1 MSRPA
6 GVRRALVTGAARGI
20 GAATA
25 QRLRA
30 DGIEVVTLD
39 VSPGCDLTLDV
50 FSSPLD
56 PELFATFDVVVANAA
71 IVSTVAPSHEM
82 TGEQWQGDID
92 VNLTGAWRTIRA
104 ALPGMRDRGRG
115 RIIAVSSIAAE
126 GGMPGQVA
134 YAASKAGLLGMI
146 RTLAGEQARHG
157 ITANAVVPGGIATEV
172 MMAIPDGIRAGI
184 VDGIPAGRLGA
195 PEEVAHLISFLAS
208 ELAGYVTGESIGIDG
223 ALGLTRVSQMDS

>member
-71 IVSTVAPSHEM
+71 IVSTVAPAHLM
-82 TGEQWQGDID
+82 TAEQWQGDIN
-92 VNLTGAWRTIRA
+92 VNLTGAWRTIQA
-104 ALPGMRDRGRG
+104 ALGGMRERRYG

-134 YAASKAGLLGMI
+134 YAASKAGLFGMI

-157 ITANAVVPGGIATEV
+157 ITANAIVPGGIATEV
-172 MMAIPDGIRAGI
+172 MMAVPDEIRAGI
-184 VDGIPAGRLGA
+184 VAGIPAGRLGT
-195 PEEVAHLISFLAS
+195 PDEVAHLISFLAS
-208 ELAGYVTGESIGIDG
+208 DLAGYVTGESIGIDG
-223 ALGLTRVSQMDS
+223 ALGLTVVSQMDS

>member
-1 MSRPA
+1 MD
-6 GVRRALVTGAARGI
+6 VT
-20 GAATA
+20 
-25 QRLRA
+25 
-30 DGIEVVTLD
+30 TLD

-56 PELFATFDVVVANAA
+56 SGLFSSFDVVVANAA

-82 TGEQWQGDID
+82 TPEQWQGDID

-104 ALPGMRDRGRG
+104 ALGGMRERRHG
-115 RIIAVSSIAAE
+115 RIIAISSIAAE

-157 ITANAVVPGGIATEV
+157 VTANAVVPGGIATEV
-172 MMAIPDGIRAGI
+172 MMAVPDEIREGI
-184 VDGIPAGRLGA
+184 VAGIPAGRFGT
-195 PEEVAHLISFLAS
+195 PEEVAHLVSFLAS

-223 ALGLTRVSQMDS
+223 ALGLTGVSQMDS